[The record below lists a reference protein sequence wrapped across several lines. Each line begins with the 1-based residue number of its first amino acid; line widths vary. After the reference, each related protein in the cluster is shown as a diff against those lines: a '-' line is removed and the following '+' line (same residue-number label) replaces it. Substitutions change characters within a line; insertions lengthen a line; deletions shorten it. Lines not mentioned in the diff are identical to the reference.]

1 MTEHHHIEGD
11 NNVAGSRI
19 TAGGDV
25 MVGGD
30 KTTNIYYNAD
40 YKALVERIE
49 ELEEDLAEIPLEKVA
64 RRLKKSQKLEILKKR
79 QRDFRQEIIRLAET
93 FTRIEIKGERLKQAK
108 TLFEAGKFKEADTL
122 LNYDDLKGDQ
132 ERLLHIKEE
141 NEEALRINANEFL
154 VKAQTTAVDYENP
167 NRFEDTCRYY
177 EASIQSEE
185 NKDNLFG
192 YAYFLADHN
201 QNKEAQHHYERYL
214 GLFKSSLSQGRLATA
229 LNNLGILHKDRNEY
243 PQAEQAYQEA
253 LETYRQLAAANPQ
266 TYLPDVAMTL
276 NNLGILHWKRNDY
289 SQAEQ
294 AYQEALEIKRQLAA
308 DNPQTYL
315 PDVAMTLNNLGILH
329 WKRNDYSQAE
339 QVLKEAL
346 EIGRQLA
353 ADNPQTYLPDL
364 SDTLI
369 ALGNLQSDRNEYS
382 EAEKSYQ
389 EALKIRRKLAIPN
402 PQVHLPRVAMTLN
415 NLGVLHYNRN
425 EYPQAEQAYQE
436 ALEIRRQLTAGNPQ
450 TYLPDVAQ
458 TLNNLGVLHYNR
470 NEYPQAEQ
478 AYQEALEIRR
488 QL

>member
-177 EASIQSEE
+177 EASIQSQE
-185 NKDNLFG
+185 NEGNLS
-192 YAYFLADHN
+192 YYSYFLQEHN
-201 QNKEAQHHYERYL
+201 QNKEAQSYLERYL
-214 GLFKSSLSQGRLATA
+214 HLFKSSLSQGRLAGT
-229 LNNLGILHKDRNEY
+229 LINLGILLSDRNEY
-243 PQAEQAYQEA
+243 PQAEESYQEA
-253 LETYRQLAAANPQ
+253 LATYLQLAAANPQ

-276 NNLGILHWKRNDY
+276 NNLGVLHSNRNEY
-289 SQAEQ
+289 PQAEES
-294 AYQEALEIKRQLAA
+294 YQEALEIRRQLAV

-315 PDVAMTLNNLGILH
+315 PDVATTLNNLGLLH
-329 WKRNDYSQAE
+329 W
-339 QVLKEAL
+339 
-346 EIGRQLA
+346 
-353 ADNPQTYLPDL
+353 
-364 SDTLI
+364 
-369 ALGNLQSDRNEYS
+369 
-382 EAEKSYQ
+382 
-389 EALKIRRKLAIPN
+389 
-402 PQVHLPRVAMTLN
+402 
-415 NLGVLHYNRN
+415 NRN

-436 ALEIRRQLTAGNPQ
+436 ALEIRRQLAADNPQ
-450 TYLPDVAQ
+450 TYLPYVAT
-458 TLNNLGVLHYNR
+458 TLNNM
-470 NEYPQAEQ
+470 
-478 AYQEALEIRR
+478 
-488 QL
+488 